1 MSKKKIVVLGTG
13 MVGSAIAIDL
23 NLDFDVTAVDINK
36 NALEALQQKHGIKTV
51 QTDLSVSRNVVAVI
65 RDQDLVIGAVPGF
78 MGYQTVRNVIRTGKN
93 MVDISF
99 FPQDPFRLH
108 DEALSQ
114 DVTVVVDCGVA
125 PGMSNIFLGYY
136 DGVMEVKSY
145 RCLVGGLPKVREWP
159 FEYKAV
165 FSPMDVIEE
174 YVRPA
179 RFIEHSG
186 EVVRPALSDA
196 ELVNFPGIG
205 TLEAWNS
212 DGLRTLLKTIK
223 IPNMIEKTLRYPGT
237 IDYLKM
243 LRESGFFSY
252 DEIDVNGKKIRP
264 IDLTAR
270 LLFDQWK
277 LNPGEEDFTVMR
289 VEIAG
294 NNKRGEA
301 KLLIY
306 DMFDQYDRKSETTSM
321 ARTTGYTCTA
331 IARLMLD
338 GKIEERGIVPP
349 EYAGRNE
356 ENFNFILSGLAERGI
371 EYKLR

>member
-1 MSKKKIVVLGTG
+1 
-13 MVGSAIAIDL
+13 
-23 NLDFDVTAVDINK
+23 
-36 NALEALQQKHGIKTV
+36 
-51 QTDLSVSRNVVAVI
+51 
-65 RDQDLVIGAVPGF
+65 
-78 MGYQTVRNVIRTGKN
+78 
-93 MVDISF
+93 
-99 FPQDPFRLH
+99 
-108 DEALSQ
+108 
-114 DVTVVVDCGVA
+114 
-125 PGMSNIFLGYY
+125 
-136 DGVMEVKSY
+136 
-145 RCLVGGLPKVREWP
+145 
-159 FEYKAV
+159 
-165 FSPMDVIEE
+165 MDVIEE

-252 DEIDVNGKKIRP
+252 DELDVNGKKIRP

-306 DMFDQYDRKSETTSM
+306 DMFDQYDRESETTSM

-338 GKIEERGIVPP
+338 GKIGERGIVPP
-349 EYAGRNE
+349 EYEVGRASCRE
-356 ENFNFILSGLAERGI
+356 GV
-371 EYKLR
+371 